1 MPAIERAGIVVRR
14 PTDGKLLCVKQR
26 ASMFWGWPKGGR
38 NVNESVADCA
48 LREFREEM
56 GCDAELLDAVPF
68 HRDRSGIAFF
78 RGQLKAGSIISI
90 DRHELCEFEWLTE
103 AELAARATS
112 NPTRRVLKSGS
123 LTKSEL

>member
-1 MPAIERAGIVVRR
+1 MSLWLIVRYASLERRWDAMQSCWTLCPSTGIGV
-14 PTDGKLLCVKQR
+14 
-26 ASMFWGWPKGGR
+26 ASRSSG
-38 NVNESVADCA
+38 VNSR
-48 LREFREEM
+48 L
-56 GCDAELLDAVPF
+56 VP
-68 HRDRSGIAFF
+68 
-78 RGQLKAGSIISI
+78 IISI